1 MIKPVI
7 VDTNILFSALLRN
20 GKYLR
25 ERITDSNYIFYA
37 PNFLFVEIFKHK
49 ERLLEN
55 TEAPED
61 EVLEYLNLILRNLN
75 FVSEEE
81 ISTGNLIHAN
91 RLCTRVDEDDT
102 LFDAL
107 SLEIEAE
114 LWSRDKELKSHLK
127 KNGFDSFFEE

>member
-7 VDTNILFSALLRN
+7 VDTNILFSALLRS
-20 GKYLR
+20 GKHLR
-25 ERITDSNYIFYA
+25 ERFTDSNYIFYA

-49 ERLLEN
+49 GRLLEN
-55 TEAPED
+55 TDASEA

-81 ISTGNLIHAN
+81 ISTGNLIHAHC
-91 RLCTRVDEDDT
+91 LCAAVDEDDT
-102 LFDAL
+102 PFVAL
-107 SLEIEAE
+107 TLEMEAE
-114 LWSRDKELKSHLK
+114 LWSRDKELKTHLK